1 MYVPTHFSEADQ
13 ARIAT
18 LMAQHGFVTLVS
30 VVDGEPVVTHAPV
43 QHDPARNVLIGH
55 MARANPHSK
64 ALVDGA
70 IVTAIFHGP
79 HAYVSPAWYANP
91 GVPTW
96 NYASVHVKGTIR
108 MQDTLD
114 AKWDIVKNLSAQ
126 YETGSGAGTS
136 KIWDAEAHKD
146 RFWKLLEMIVGF
158 EVAITDI
165 QAKFKLSQN
174 RDFRDQQN
182 VIANLEKAANSEA
195 RGVAAL
201 MSENLAK
208 SN

>member
-30 VVDGEPVVTHAPV
+30 VVDGEPVITHAPV
-43 QHDPARNVLIGH
+43 QHDPARN
-55 MARANPHSK
+55 
-64 ALVDGA
+64 GA
-70 IVTAIFHGP
+70 TVTAIFHGP

-108 MQDTLD
+108 MLDTMD

-126 YETGSGAGTS
+126 YESGETGTSKAGTS

-158 EVAITDI
+158 EVTITDI

-182 VIANLEKAANSEA
+182 VIANLEKAVDSEA

-208 SN
+208 SS